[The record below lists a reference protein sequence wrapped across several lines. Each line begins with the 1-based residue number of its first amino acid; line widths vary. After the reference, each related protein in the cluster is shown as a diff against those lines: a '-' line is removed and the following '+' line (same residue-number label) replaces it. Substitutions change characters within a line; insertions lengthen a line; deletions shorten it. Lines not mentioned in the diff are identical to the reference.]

1 MEGPI
6 SSPESDTLS
15 AAVFTAV
22 YDILLALLDPDDL
35 TPDIAYADDLTTM
48 ADSATESQRRAILV
62 SAFCAFSGLEM
73 GPSKILALVI
83 DPHVDL
89 DDNPP
94 NAPTLTVYN
103 WQWEPIEIQIRS
115 DRSSVKYLG
124 IDIPLRPTVE
134 DDLQWCITYAK
145 SALLAVN
152 LRAANAGCKLAVM
165 HYQILPKILYKASKG
180 SWPLHAYRR
189 IDRIFSAAYRRAL
202 HLPFSFPS
210 ALLYMPKKYHGLGL
224 PRFSDRAQLLKW
236 GALQRTLAVGGPA
249 ALSADALIRRHAVTI
264 TDCEQQTWQCS
275 RPDSDSPSF
284 LRSLVEWASHVKLSL
299 CCG

>member
-1 MEGPI
+1 MWRRVFFAQRGCGQG
-6 SSPESDTLS
+6 DTLS

-48 ADSATESQRRAILV
+48 ADSVTESQRRATLV

-83 DPHVDL
+83 DPNVDPA
-89 DDNPP
+89 DNPP
-94 NAPTLTVYN
+94 DAPTLTVYN
-103 WQWEPIEIQIRS
+103 WQWEPIEIQIQS

-165 HYQILPKILYKASKG
+165 HYQILPKILYKASK
-180 SWPLHAYRR
+180 
-189 IDRIFSAAYRRAL
+189 
-202 HLPFSFPS
+202 
-210 ALLYMPKKYHGLGL
+210 
-224 PRFSDRAQLLKW
+224 
-236 GALQRTLAVGGPA
+236 
-249 ALSADALIRRHAVTI
+249 
-264 TDCEQQTWQCS
+264 
-275 RPDSDSPSF
+275 
-284 LRSLVEWASHVKLSL
+284 
-299 CCG
+299 